1 MGIGSTCPFLSRA
14 KFRGHELSSNEI
26 VRLWNGIRADISAL
40 GHDVGS
46 STLPNM
52 RVFYD
57 VPQKDFLKLYT
68 AHRNTEDAPEK
79 DATEHAE
86 GIDFGGVIAFTH
98 AHFDKPTGIFMLALV
113 FVRKGAG
120 HFSPFD
126 RLIRHELAQLFEVL
140 LGLETGT
147 LVKRLNLG
155 HEHH

>member
-1 MGIGSTCPFLSRA
+1 LACPFLSRA
-14 KFRGHELSSNEI
+14 KFRGYELSSSEI
-26 VRLWNGIRADISAL
+26 ARLWNTVRTDVAAL
-40 GHDVGS
+40 GYDVVPFATPS
-46 STLPNM
+46 M

-68 AHRNTEDAPEK
+68 AHRKTGDEK
-79 DATEHAE
+79 EAE
-86 GIDFGGVIAFTH
+86 EYRERIDYSGVMAFTH
-98 AHFDKPTGIFMLALV
+98 AHFDKPTRVFTLTLI

-120 HFSPFD
+120 HFAPFD
-126 RLIRHELAQLFEVL
+126 RLILHEMAQLFEVF